1 MFDSFCRKLCTFTS
15 VQRCLNYSI
24 DSSPHSH
31 RFRDVVWIIPSTAV
45 HIHISSEIFD
55 LFHQQLCTFTSVQC
69 CLNYSIDSCPQS
81 HQFRYFLF
89 IPSTTIAHSH
99 QSNVVWFIPSTA
111 LLIHISS
118 VLFDLFHRQLS
129 IYTSFQRCLI
139 YSIDSSAHPHQ
150 FRDAGRPWGVE
161 LRLYDLRARH
171 DSGQGRYDVTLLQ

>member
-1 MFDSFCRKLCTFTS
+1 MLFESFCRKLCTFTS
-15 VQRCLNYSI
+15 VQRCLIYSI

-31 RFRDVVWIIPSTAV
+31 QFNDVVWIIPTTAL
-45 HIHISSEIFD
+45 HIHICSEMLFT
-55 LFHQQLCTFTSVQC
+55 LFHRQLSTFTSVQGFFI
-69 CLNYSIDSCPQS
+69 YSISN
-81 HQFRYFLF
+81 F
-89 IPSTTIAHSH
+89 AHSH
-99 QSNVVWFIPSTA
+99 HSSVVWFIPSTA
-111 LLIHISS
+111 VHIHISS